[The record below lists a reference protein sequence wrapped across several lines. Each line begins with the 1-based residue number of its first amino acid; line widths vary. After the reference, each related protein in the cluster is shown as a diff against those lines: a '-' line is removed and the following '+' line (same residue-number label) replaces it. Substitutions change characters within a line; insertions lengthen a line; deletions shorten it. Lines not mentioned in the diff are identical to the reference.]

1 MTECVRA
8 RAALPL
14 PRRSFPSSSRG
25 SGSSLRHPSL
35 ALLSALGSPEF
46 HPQRLPLP
54 LPLSF
59 ARPAPPRGAPA
70 LDTRDRQTQSQRQSC
85 LAFTGRASL
94 CTVPLLVLLLQLLL
108 LLLLLQ
114 LLLLLLL
121 NVVPADVAVHG
132 DLLRGAVGAHGAREG
147 LLAGVCPDVAAQV
160 VAAPEGLSAEGARAG
175 DARRRG
181 RHLGATAGGGGRG
194 VGQEEGGVRLLK
206 ELQLQERSRGHI
218 QEARSEGEALPARE
232 WQWREGGGK

>member
-1 MTECVRA
+1 MRPCLSL
-8 RAALPL
+8 AAPSPLRRVGAGLPSDT
-14 PRRSFPSSSRG
+14 RVSRSFPLWDRPSSTLSA
-25 SGSSLRHPSL
+25 SPFLSLSPSL
-35 ALLSALGSPEF
+35 GP
-46 HPQRLPLP
+46 P
-54 LPLSF
+54 
-59 ARPAPPRGAPA
+59 PPRGAPA